1 MALSNSLMKCNGQSL
16 STNSS
21 TEEIQRKIAAVYGIA
36 SLCSTE
42 VNKNATKLWVSV
54 LRECSAD
61 IVELA
66 TDRLI
71 RNEEMLKMPTPAV
84 LIRYIKEIEH
94 ERYTQECRKEQ
105 ARRKKFEDAKKEL
118 KEKYRKKF
126 DRIYDLCFSKEI
138 DGNEYKRRHDA
149 LCAESRKAFDKL
161 EAEEK
166 AGMLEIS
173 YGKD

>member
-1 MALSNSLMKCNGQSL
+1 MSNSLMKCNGQSL

-21 TEEIQRKIAAVYGIA
+21 TEEVQRKIAAVYGIA

-54 LRECSAD
+54 LREYSAE
-61 IVELA
+61 IVETA

-94 ERYTQECRKEQ
+94 ERYMEEYRKEQ

-118 KEKYRKKF
+118 KAKYDKKF
-126 DRIYDLCFSKEI
+126 NSAYNKCFYKEI
-138 DGNEYKRRHDA
+138 DGNEYKRRTDA
-149 LCAESRKAFDKL
+149 LWAEWRKEFDQIV
-161 EAEEK
+161 EQEK
-166 AGMLEIS
+166 ASMLELS
-173 YGKD
+173 DGKK

>member
-1 MALSNSLMKCNGQSL
+1 MSSTLMKCNGQSL
-16 STNSS
+16 STNNS
-21 TEEIQRKIAAVYGIA
+21 TEDVQRKIAAVYGIA

-54 LRECSAD
+54 LREYSAE

-94 ERYTQECRKEQ
+94 ERYMEERRKEQ
-105 ARRKKFEDAKKEL
+105 ARRKKFEEEKKEL
-118 KEKYRKKF
+118 KEKYRNKF
-126 DRIYDLCFSKEI
+126 NKLYDLCFSKAI

-149 LCAESRKAFDKL
+149 LSIESRKVFDML

-166 AGMLEIS
+166 ASMLELS
-173 YGKD
+173 DGKD